1 MSRASPTISKSR
13 RTSNSKPIRPD
24 HETVNAD
31 RNYPLHDDGPWEVED
46 RSVDRPQLNL
56 SNHNLRRG
64 VSPMRMS
71 SLVLVGLV
79 LVLNGSSE
87 LMACQAP
94 PARTELE
101 RINDDS
107 ISAYVEG
114 KLAGDNVIDFA
125 RVDVETER
133 GIVVLSGEV
142 PTPVQKARAEQLA
155 REVRGVKQVTNKL
168 VVRSAKQP

>member
-1 MSRASPTISKSR
+1 
-13 RTSNSKPIRPD
+13 
-24 HETVNAD
+24 
-31 RNYPLHDDGPWEVED
+31 
-46 RSVDRPQLNL
+46 
-56 SNHNLRRG
+56 
-64 VSPMRMS
+64 MRMS

-168 VVRSAKQP
+168 VVRSAKQQ